1 MARTP
6 LRQTDPPRIGR
17 YRLLARL
24 GAGGMG
30 VVYLG
35 VDPSGEQVAV
45 KVLRP
50 ELADNPEFRVRFGR
64 EVTMLTRVQGMC
76 TVRVIAADTE
86 APNPFL
92 VTEYADGPSLSEY
105 IDTRG
110 PLDAGMLYGLATG
123 LAEALTAIHAAGIVH
138 RDLKPSNVVLT
149 ASGPK
154 VIDFGIAQALDTT
167 SLTRTG
173 ITVGSAGFMAPEQ
186 VMGKAGTAADI
197 FTWAVTVAYAASGQP
212 PFGTGTSDVIL
223 YRIVHV
229 APDITAVPPGL
240 RPLVEAA
247 LAKEP
252 RDRPTAPQLLSQ
264 LTQSTV
270 ARPSVGDGN
279 LTQTILAQTWHPSG
293 PGPAAPGPA
302 VPPPH
307 PTVPAPGTAPPAG
320 HRSSRRRTALLP
332 VVLTL
337 AFLLAAGGTAVGFAL
352 AGGSGGA
359 HGPAGASTTQ
369 TRPAQSTPAT
379 THGTTTTP
387 PTSPASS
394 ATTPATSTPATTS
407 PATTTPATTTPSHHE
422 PGHHDPGHHDPG
434 HHRTSGHH
442 DPGHHLRHHDPGHHA
457 PRPARADSSLR
468 SWWPTATAGAGPA
481 SGRDD
486 NPAYCVSVGQP
497 MQGAGHLLQADP
509 LADQR
514 PDRALGDQLGELPV
528 ALADELGHLGLVQAP
543 VQPHDRVVL
552 DQRVVQRGRR
562 DLPAGEAYDQD
573 PALERDALGGPGV
586 RLAAHRVVDH
596 VGAAPAGDLLDHL
609 DEVLAAPVDRPR
621 PRRDRGPPRP
631 SARRPPR
638 R

>member
-6 LRQTDPPRIGR
+6 LRQTDPPQIGR

-64 EVTMLTRVQGMC
+64 EVTMLTRVQGVC

-86 APNPFL
+86 APKPFL

-167 SLTRTG
+167 SLTKTG
-173 ITVGSAGFMAPEQ
+173 ITVGSAGYMAPEQ

-197 FTWAVTVAYAASGQP
+197 FTWAVTVVYAAGGQP

-229 APDITAVPPGL
+229 APDLTAVPPGL

-279 LTQTILAQTWHPSG
+279 LTQTILAQTWHPS
-293 PGPAAPGPA
+293 APGA
-302 VPPPH
+302 TVPPPH
-307 PTVPAPGTAPPAG
+307 PTVPAPATAPPSG

-337 AFLLAAGGTAVGFAL
+337 AFLLAAGGTAVGLAL
-352 AGGSGGA
+352 ARGSGGG

-407 PATTTPATTTPSHHE
+407 PATTTPATSTPATTSPATTTPATTT
-422 PGHHDPGHHDPG
+422 PATTTPATI
-434 HHRTSGHH
+434 TS
-442 DPGHHLRHHDPGHHA
+442 A
-457 PRPARADSSLR
+457 TTTPATTSATTIPATTN
-468 SWWPTATAGAGPA
+468 PTST
-481 SGRDD
+481 
-486 NPAYCVSVGQP
+486 
-497 MQGAGHLLQADP
+497 
-509 LADQR
+509 
-514 PDRALGDQLGELPV
+514 
-528 ALADELGHLGLVQAP
+528 
-543 VQPHDRVVL
+543 
-552 DQRVVQRGRR
+552 
-562 DLPAGEAYDQD
+562 
-573 PALERDALGGPGV
+573 GG
-586 RLAAHRVVDH
+586 
-596 VGAAPAGDLLDHL
+596 
-609 DEVLAAPVDRPR
+609 
-621 PRRDRGPPRP
+621 
-631 SARRPPR
+631 
-638 R
+638 